1 MLNQTGITRVAGTT
15 RKTILIAPEL
25 AFSLSCMVENTGV
38 TAGED
43 GRKVV
48 KAGTPVYGSLTARDT
63 AFTTSATEE
72 AAKATASVP
81 TGQTGI
87 TAATV
92 VAATFGTAV
101 GGIGDRYTFIATVD
115 STTTWKLEGE
125 TVDLATY
132 GITPTGTAD
141 NGDKITVIYTP
152 AGSAEPVG
160 IILHDVDVTK
170 GTANSQVVIFGFVDI
185 SKLEESVATT
195 VQSMEEKLPKITF
208 VK

>member
-48 KAGTPVYGSLTARDT
+48 KAGTPVSGNLQERDT
-63 AFTTSATEE
+63 AFKVAGEE
-72 AAKATASVP
+72 DT
-81 TGQTGI
+81 
-87 TAATV
+87 
-92 VAATFGTAV
+92 
-101 GGIGDRYTFIATVD
+101 
-115 STTTWKLEGE
+115 
-125 TVDLATY
+125 
-132 GITPTGTAD
+132 
-141 NGDKITVIYTP
+141 
-152 AGSAEPVG
+152 PVG

-195 VQSMEEKLPKITF
+195 IESMEAKLPKITF

>member
-38 TAGED
+38 SAGED

-48 KAGTPVYGSLTARDT
+48 KAGTPVSGNLQERDT
-63 AFTTSATEE
+63 AF
-72 AAKATASVP
+72 K
-81 TGQTGI
+81 
-87 TAATV
+87 
-92 VAATFGTAV
+92 VAGE
-101 GGIGDRYTFIATVD
+101 GDT
-115 STTTWKLEGE
+115 
-125 TVDLATY
+125 
-132 GITPTGTAD
+132 
-141 NGDKITVIYTP
+141 
-152 AGSAEPVG
+152 PVG

-185 SKLEESVATT
+185 SKLEEDVTAT
-195 VQSMEEKLPKITF
+195 VKSMEAKLPKITF

>member
-38 TAGED
+38 SAGED

-48 KAGTPVYGSLTARDT
+48 KAGTPVSGDLQERDT
-63 AFTTSATEE
+63 AFKVAGEE
-72 AAKATASVP
+72 DT
-81 TGQTGI
+81 
-87 TAATV
+87 
-92 VAATFGTAV
+92 
-101 GGIGDRYTFIATVD
+101 
-115 STTTWKLEGE
+115 
-125 TVDLATY
+125 
-132 GITPTGTAD
+132 
-141 NGDKITVIYTP
+141 
-152 AGSAEPVG
+152 PVG

-185 SKLEESVATT
+185 SKLEEDVATT
-195 VQSMEEKLPKITF
+195 VKSMEAKLPKITF

>member
-48 KAGTPVYGSLTARDT
+48 KAGTPVSGNLQERDT
-63 AFTTSATEE
+63 AFKVAGEE
-72 AAKATASVP
+72 DT
-81 TGQTGI
+81 
-87 TAATV
+87 
-92 VAATFGTAV
+92 
-101 GGIGDRYTFIATVD
+101 
-115 STTTWKLEGE
+115 
-125 TVDLATY
+125 
-132 GITPTGTAD
+132 
-141 NGDKITVIYTP
+141 
-152 AGSAEPVG
+152 PVG

-195 VQSMEEKLPKITF
+195 IKSMEAKLPKITF

>member
-38 TAGED
+38 TAGDD

-48 KAGTPVYGSLTARDT
+48 KAGTPVSGNLQERDT
-63 AFTTSATEE
+63 AFKVAGEE
-72 AAKATASVP
+72 DT
-81 TGQTGI
+81 
-87 TAATV
+87 
-92 VAATFGTAV
+92 
-101 GGIGDRYTFIATVD
+101 
-115 STTTWKLEGE
+115 
-125 TVDLATY
+125 
-132 GITPTGTAD
+132 
-141 NGDKITVIYTP
+141 
-152 AGSAEPVG
+152 PVG

-185 SKLEESVATT
+185 SKLEEDVAAT
-195 VQSMEEKLPKITF
+195 VKSMEAKLPKITF

>member
-38 TAGED
+38 SAGED

-48 KAGTPVYGSLTARDT
+48 KAGTPVSGNLQERDT
-63 AFTTSATEE
+63 AF
-72 AAKATASVP
+72 K
-81 TGQTGI
+81 
-87 TAATV
+87 
-92 VAATFGTAV
+92 VAGE
-101 GGIGDRYTFIATVD
+101 GDT
-115 STTTWKLEGE
+115 
-125 TVDLATY
+125 
-132 GITPTGTAD
+132 
-141 NGDKITVIYTP
+141 
-152 AGSAEPVG
+152 PVG

-195 VQSMEEKLPKITF
+195 VKSMEAKLPKITF

>member
-48 KAGTPVYGSLTARDT
+48 KAGTPVSGNLQERDT
-63 AFTTSATEE
+63 AF
-72 AAKATASVP
+72 K
-81 TGQTGI
+81 
-87 TAATV
+87 
-92 VAATFGTAV
+92 VAGV
-101 GGIGDRYTFIATVD
+101 GDT
-115 STTTWKLEGE
+115 
-125 TVDLATY
+125 
-132 GITPTGTAD
+132 
-141 NGDKITVIYTP
+141 
-152 AGSAEPVG
+152 PVG

-185 SKLEESVATT
+185 SRLEESVAAT
-195 VQSMEEKLPKITF
+195 VKSMEAKLPKITF

>member
-38 TAGED
+38 SAGED

-48 KAGTPVYGSLTARDT
+48 KAGTPVSGNLQERGT
-63 AFTTSATEE
+63 AF
-72 AAKATASVP
+72 K
-81 TGQTGI
+81 
-87 TAATV
+87 
-92 VAATFGTAV
+92 VAGA
-101 GGIGDRYTFIATVD
+101 GDT
-115 STTTWKLEGE
+115 
-125 TVDLATY
+125 
-132 GITPTGTAD
+132 
-141 NGDKITVIYTP
+141 
-152 AGSAEPVG
+152 PVG

-185 SKLEESVATT
+185 SKLEASVAAT
-195 VQSMEEKLPKITF
+195 VKSMEAKLPKITF

>member
-38 TAGED
+38 SAGED

-48 KAGTPVYGSLTARDT
+48 KAGTPVSGNLQERDT
-63 AFTTSATEE
+63 AFKVAGEE
-72 AAKATASVP
+72 DT
-81 TGQTGI
+81 
-87 TAATV
+87 
-92 VAATFGTAV
+92 
-101 GGIGDRYTFIATVD
+101 
-115 STTTWKLEGE
+115 
-125 TVDLATY
+125 
-132 GITPTGTAD
+132 
-141 NGDKITVIYTP
+141 
-152 AGSAEPVG
+152 PVG

-195 VQSMEEKLPKITF
+195 VESMEEKLPKITF

>member
-48 KAGTPVYGSLTARDT
+48 KAGTPVSGNLQERGT
-63 AFTTSATEE
+63 AF
-72 AAKATASVP
+72 K
-81 TGQTGI
+81 
-87 TAATV
+87 
-92 VAATFGTAV
+92 VAGA
-101 GGIGDRYTFIATVD
+101 GDT
-115 STTTWKLEGE
+115 
-125 TVDLATY
+125 
-132 GITPTGTAD
+132 
-141 NGDKITVIYTP
+141 
-152 AGSAEPVG
+152 PVG

-185 SKLEESVATT
+185 SKLEASVAAT
-195 VQSMEEKLPKITF
+195 VKSMEAKLPKITF

>member
-48 KAGTPVYGSLTARDT
+48 KAGTPVSGNLQERDT
-63 AFTTSATEE
+63 AFKVAGEE
-72 AAKATASVP
+72 DT
-81 TGQTGI
+81 
-87 TAATV
+87 
-92 VAATFGTAV
+92 
-101 GGIGDRYTFIATVD
+101 
-115 STTTWKLEGE
+115 
-125 TVDLATY
+125 
-132 GITPTGTAD
+132 
-141 NGDKITVIYTP
+141 
-152 AGSAEPVG
+152 PVG

-185 SKLEESVATT
+185 SKLDSDVAAI
-195 VQSMEEKLPKITF
+195 VASMEKKLPKITF